1 MSTVVTTDS
10 DHKSLHSLSHTFGR
24 GFNYTPVCTLLLS
37 IYTDKHVLSF
47 RLELTVYFSSQVLM
61 ANASDS
67 ICKSEGWKEQLQG
80 LSNAQEWA
88 PPFSSVSTT
97 QDLAVCLTCSSQ
109 LCNICRQGFKNGQRC
124 YEMAFHYEK
133 MMRERNDT
141 QIIDFLPLV

>member
-1 MSTVVTTDS
+1 MTFCWRRMESSNPCYLKQMVTSQYASCLLLSPLIVITKVFTV
-10 DHKSLHSLSHTFGR
+10 LSHTFGR

-37 IYTDKHVLSF
+37 IYTHKHVLSF

-67 ICKSEGWKEQLQG
+67 ICKSKGWKEQLQG

-97 QDLAVCLTCSSQ
+97 QDLAVC
-109 LCNICRQGFKNGQRC
+109 
-124 YEMAFHYEK
+124 
-133 MMRERNDT
+133 
-141 QIIDFLPLV
+141 